1 MKEYV
6 LTNREAQQVDRYTV
20 EKLGIPGISLMKRAG
35 HFVSMQT
42 KKILKDVPG
51 SQVDIFCGTGNNGGD
66 GFVAARDLADWGAS
80 VYLWLA
86 GDPAKIKADARCYF
100 DRCNTSRIT
109 IKPILNLTEI
119 PSPTQIAHAD
129 LIIDALLGTGF
140 AGEVRGVIKELIVLI
155 NAVKRPVLAVDIP
168 SGIQGDTAQI
178 GGVAVQ
184 ASKTVTMGFLKRGLL
199 FQPGKRMAGEVIIAD
214 LSYPEEAY
222 TILEKET
229 YLIDKNIVEPLFP
242 VIYDNTYKHQ
252 QGKVLIFAGSPG
264 MTGAAVLT
272 VAACLRSGAGL
283 VVNAI
288 PESLNPIIEIKTT
301 ETLSLP
307 LPESAQ
313 HTLCPE
319 SLARAR
325 ERIEWSDVIVFGPG
339 VSARPEVREF
349 GLALS
354 KSHAKPMVIDADGL
368 RIFHDNLALINQ
380 IPDLI
385 ITPHLGEFALLS
397 KIDAKTILTNPVDV
411 VRDFVDKYRCT
422 VVLKG
427 APTIIVSPE
436 SQVGINSTGNP
447 ALATGGTGDV
457 LTGMIAGFR
466 AQGMSSFD
474 AAMTAVFIHGLA
486 GDLGRKEYG
495 VRGLIAG
502 DLLNLIPGILKD
514 FEKVV

>member
-6 LTNREAQQVDRYTV
+6 LTNQEAQQVDHYTMD
-20 EKLGIPGISLMKRAG
+20 KIGISGISLMKRAG
-35 HFVSMQT
+35 HFVSLKA
-42 KKILKDVPG
+42 KKLLKDVPG
-51 SQVDIFCGTGNNGGD
+51 SQVDIFCGVGNNGGD
-66 GFVAARDLADWGAS
+66 GFMAARDLADWGAS
-80 VYLWLA
+80 VNIWLA
-86 GDPAKIKADARCYF
+86 GDPVKIKGDALYYYKH
-100 DRCNTSRIT
+100 CNTNRIT
-109 IKPILNLTEI
+109 IKPILSPTEI
-119 PSPTQIAHAD
+119 PSLTQIAHAD

-140 AGEVRGVIKELIVLI
+140 KGEVKGVIKELIELI

-184 ASKTVTMGFLKRGLL
+184 ATKTVTMGFLKRGLL
-199 FQPGKRMAGEVIIAD
+199 FQPGKRMAGEVVIAD
-214 LSYPEEAY
+214 LDYPEEAF
-222 TILEKET
+222 TILKKET
-229 YLIDKNIVEPLFP
+229 FLITQNIVNPLFP
-242 VIYDNTYKHQ
+242 VIYDNTYKHK

-264 MTGAAVLT
+264 MTGAAILT
-272 VAACLRSGAGL
+272 AVACLRSGAGL
-283 VVNAI
+283 VVSAI

-313 HTLCPE
+313 LTFCPE
-319 SLARAR
+319 SLTGAQ
-325 ERIEWSDVIVFGPG
+325 ERIEWSDGIVFGPG

-349 GLALS
+349 GLALL
-354 KSHAKPMVIDADGL
+354 KSHSKPMVIDADGL
-368 RIFHDNLALINQ
+368 RIFHDNLKLINQ
-380 IPDLI
+380 FPDLVL
-385 ITPHLGEFALLS
+385 TPHIGEFALLS
-397 KIDAKTILTNPVDV
+397 KMDMQTILANPVDV
-411 VRDFVDKYRCT
+411 ARDFVEKYRCT
-422 VVLKG
+422 LVLKG
-427 APTIIVSPE
+427 APTIVVSPTG
-436 SQVGINSTGNP
+436 QVGINSTGNP

-474 AAMTAVFIHGLA
+474 AATAAVFVHGMA

-502 DLLNLIPGILKD
+502 DLLQLIPGILKN